1 METTLKTILI
11 ILIWFFAILT
21 GALLTGWLVI
31 HRFNGNLISHGV
43 KRRYI
48 LHVPASYDPS
58 TPAPLVISMHGFGD
72 WPAHQMQM
80 SGWNDLAD
88 EECFIVVYPMG
99 TRFPLRWKLYDFEN
113 PAGNPTADIHF
124 ISDLVNHLEQQYNI
138 DPLRIYA
145 NGLSNGGGMAQALS
159 CALSERIAA
168 VGCVS
173 GAYVYPLNACQSTRP
188 VPVIA
193 FHGTADAIVPY
204 QGGPSERFPLP
215 FPCIPEFMEKLAQRN
230 GCTATPIEQ
239 TISPNVHSISYTGC
253 NANAD
258 VVFYS
263 IQGGGHSWPGGKAM
277 PRTIVGET
285 NHEINATR
293 LIWDFFKEHS
303 LLKD

>member
-1 METTLKTILI
+1 MGITLKIIFVILI
-11 ILIWFFAILT
+11 YFFAVFVCTLSI
-21 GALLTGWLVI
+21 GWLVI
-31 HRFNGNLISHGV
+31 HHSNGSLISQGV
-43 KRRYI
+43 KRKFI

-58 TPAPLVISMHGFGD
+58 LPTSLVISMHGFGD
-72 WPAHQMQM
+72 WPAHQMHM
-80 SGWNDLAD
+80 SGWNNLAD
-88 EECFIVVYPMG
+88 KEGFIAIYPMG
-99 TRFPLRWKLYDFEN
+99 TRFPMRWQLYDFKN

-124 ISDLVNHLEQQYNI
+124 ISDLIEYLERKYNI
-138 DPLRIYA
+138 DPARIYA

-159 CALSERIAA
+159 CTLSNQIAA
-168 VGCVS
+168 VGSVS
-173 GAYVYPLNACQSTRP
+173 GAYFYPLKACQPTRP

-193 FHGTADAIVPY
+193 FHGTADTIVPY

-230 GCTATPIEQ
+230 GCTVAPIEQ

-253 NANAD
+253 NVNAD

-277 PRTIVGET
+277 PRMVVGET